1 MLGENLTSE
10 INWLLFAGLFIM
22 TFILDF
28 IEVSFVMSVQGL
40 RPLRT
45 AFCRFSIMLIMAI
58 GIMNYV
64 ANPLYILPI
73 CLGSFFGSFCTVTRA
88 KFKKPDA

>member
-1 MLGENLTSE
+1 MPEINLTTE
-10 INWLLFAGLFIM
+10 INWLLFIALFSM

-28 IEVSFVMSVQGL
+28 IEVTFVMSVQKTK
-40 RPLRT
+40 PL
-45 AFCRFSIMLIMAI
+45 AAAVCRFAIMLIMAI

-73 CLGSFFGSFCTVTRA
+73 CCGSFCGTYLTIKNKSKNSDV
-88 KFKKPDA
+88 